1 MLRIYGS
8 PLCRDCVLC
17 REALDAAGVPYV
29 YMDITANLMF
39 LKKFLKLRE
48 GEPFTAIREKGQIG
62 IPCILREDDTLSFD
76 WTEFLESPN
85 M

>member
-17 REALDAAGVPYV
+17 KEALDKAGVGYV
-29 YMDITANLMF
+29 YMDITSNLMF

-48 GEPFTAIREKGQIG
+48 EACFDSIREKGQIG
-62 IPCILREDDTLSFD
+62 IPCILREDDSITFS
-76 WTEFLESPN
+76 WEEFL
-85 M
+85 